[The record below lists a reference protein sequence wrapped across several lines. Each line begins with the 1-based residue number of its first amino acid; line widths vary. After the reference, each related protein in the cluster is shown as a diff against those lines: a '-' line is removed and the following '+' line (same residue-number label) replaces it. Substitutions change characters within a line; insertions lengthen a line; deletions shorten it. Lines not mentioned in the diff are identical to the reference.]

1 MSFEKLHE
9 YLANTVPCDVIPG
22 CDILVYHKGELVY
35 REQFGYG
42 DYFKTKPVNIEEHY
56 ILYSCSKVVTCSAVL
71 HLYEEGKLGLDDPV
85 SKYLP
90 AFAEVTLKDGSR
102 PKTEMTVRHLF
113 TMSSGLNY
121 DLNTLAIRETLR
133 QNPDADTVTLANAI
147 AKTPLEFEPGTHY
160 RYSLSHDI
168 LAAIAEVITGKN
180 FEEYVNEWIFRP
192 LGLTEIAY
200 NFNENNRKKLIP
212 QYMTSNGNASLVAI
226 GADNPYIF
234 SKNYY
239 SGGAGIIGRAEDY
252 TKILSALSQGK
263 LLKKETLDLMKTNQL
278 DEVRLQD
285 LRKTPWLKAYGYG
298 LGVRTLTDP
307 EQINHT
313 APVGEFGWDGAAGS
327 FALVD
332 SDREIAIGYFQQVR
346 NCQYAYNVVHPT
358 IRALVYEA
366 LGYTF
371 K

>member
-56 ILYSCSKVVTCSAVL
+56 ILYSCSKVVTCAAVL
-71 HLYEEGKLGLDDPV
+71 HLVEEGKLGLDDPV

-90 AFAEVTLKDGSR
+90 AFGEVTLKDGSC

-180 FEEYVNEWIFRP
+180 FEEYVSEWIFRP

-263 LLKKETLDLMKTNQL
+263 LLKTETLNLMKTNQL
-278 DEVRLQD
+278 DEICLKD
-285 LRKTPWLKAYGYG
+285 LRNTPWLKAHGYG

-332 SDREIAIGYFQQVR
+332 SDREIAVGYFQQVR
-346 NCQYAYNVVHPT
+346 NCSFAYNEVHPN
-358 IRALVYEA
+358 IRKLVYEA

-371 K
+371 